1 MTRVM
6 MIASNV
12 GLWAEELQAPW
23 DALRKAGL
31 KRLFFRDAGM
41 PVQD

>member
-1 MTRVM
+1 VSVWSLGLEQNGY
-6 MIASNV
+6 AHPV
-12 GLWAEELQAPW
+12 GATAK